1 MGHQYRDGGGDV
13 NYGRL
18 ASTYS
23 RYRQPD
29 PAIAAFI
36 RSFLGNAR
44 SVLNVGAGAGSYEPE
59 DRKVTAVEPSASMR
73 AERPIH
79 FPEAIDAIAENL
91 PFADGAFDASMAIFT
106 VHQWADP
113 GAGLLEL
120 RRVTQGPVLILTCE
134 PQKLDRFWLN
144 DYAPEVITT
153 ESRRYPATQDIAKKL
168 GAHSVVKPVPIPL
181 QCKDGFNE
189 AYYGR
194 PEMLLFPEARLACS
208 SWSFL
213 APDAVERFQAHL
225 IRDLKSG
232 AWDKKYGYLRKQP
245 TFEGSLTLIIGLL

>member
-1 MGHQYRDGGGDV
+1 
-13 NYGRL
+13 
-18 ASTYS
+18 
-23 RYRQPD
+23 
-29 PAIAAFI
+29 
-36 RSFLGNAR
+36 
-44 SVLNVGAGAGSYEPE
+44 
-59 DRKVTAVEPSASMR
+59 MR

-134 PQKLDRFWLN
+134 PQQLDRFWLN

-168 GAHSVVKPVPIPL
+168 GAHSAVKPVPIPL

-194 PEMLLFPEARLACS
+194 PEMLLIPEARQACS
-208 SWSFL
+208 AWSFL

-245 TFEGSLTLIIGLL
+245 AFVGSLRLIIGLL